1 ANAKT
6 DTLAVDG
13 TKSSDPIK
21 MQMTGLSMDV
31 DSRMGKFGLS
41 VGDSAIKIKRIDV
54 TKPDVDVKV
63 ALDNFGYTVK
73 LSEDDKN
80 INIQAAYQTGELNV
94 NDVALGNGQAV
105 IKLARLDGAA
115 VKQLS
120 DTYNQL
126 MRQYM
131 ADTR

>member
-1 ANAKT
+1 
-6 DTLAVDG
+6 LAVDG
-13 TKSSDPIK
+13 SKGSDPIK

-41 VGDSAIKIKRIDV
+41 VGDSAIKIKRIYV

-63 ALDNFGYTVK
+63 TLDNFGYTVK

-94 NDVALGNGQAV
+94 
-105 IKLARLDGAA
+105 
-115 VKQLS
+115 
-120 DTYNQL
+120 
-126 MRQYM
+126 
-131 ADTR
+131 